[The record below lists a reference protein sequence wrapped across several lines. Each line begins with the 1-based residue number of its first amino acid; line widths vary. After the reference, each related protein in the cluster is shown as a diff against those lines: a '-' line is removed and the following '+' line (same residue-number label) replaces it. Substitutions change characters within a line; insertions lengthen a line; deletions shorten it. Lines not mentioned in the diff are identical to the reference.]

1 MTETEKMEPPTLED
15 ALGREHGRLVELQ
28 DLLSKRSEA
37 SYFTQMLVADR
48 QVILQALTAWNTR
61 PDADCA
67 PPVEPCRECA
77 AVSAAIGGVKFMDPP
92 DGGDVSLSEQV
103 RRMRQT
109 RYTRPAPALDREGV
123 VACIR
128 DAADRGFEAG
138 KAGAIHFRF
147 PDIIARV
154 DALLSAST
162 VEG

>member
-1 MTETEKMEPPTLED
+1 MSKEDTMTETEKLAARLSERL
-15 ALGREHGRLVELQ
+15 ALAKAYGPIGEGREVYIPSS
-28 DLLSKRSEA
+28 DLEA
-37 SYFTQMLVADR
+37 AV
-48 QVILQALTAWNTR
+48 QALTAWNTR